1 MKSYLKIIFSVIF
14 TVVFIAISVQVV
26 TAQTDPAQSN
36 PQDIQAQA
44 SPQPTPAQPD
54 PLQAA
59 STQVTPPQDASGPNS
74 PVQTDTLQTDHAQKP
89 AKPLTYYNYA
99 HDEAEYSVSLPE
111 APTVST
117 IWQESPTDTKPFLKL
132 VPSDHASLGEIAS
145 FKLVDIDT
153 EEVFDVK
160 ITFLRATTSF
170 LEGLTDEKIHHML
183 TKKFSEVSLSNE
195 TFNISDGASTLKWAT
210 LSGFVL
216 DNHHHPAFYALH
228 YLTGLQSILVVQAK
242 YSIENKSF
250 QEYYN
255 HLVTS
260 ITYVQP

>member
-1 MKSYLKIIFSVIF
+1 M
-14 TVVFIAISVQVV
+14 
-26 TAQTDPAQSN
+26 
-36 PQDIQAQA
+36 
-44 SPQPTPAQPD
+44 
-54 PLQAA
+54 
-59 STQVTPPQDASGPNS
+59 
-74 PVQTDTLQTDHAQKP
+74 QTDTLQTDHAQKP